1 MFRRRARTR
10 TFHHNKIIASAL
22 SFVAGVVNIVGI
34 LSLHYMATNVTGHFG
49 FLIEEALLLDYKA
62 FLIYFLYIFFFFFG
76 SFVSNFLV
84 EALDKVNERYI
95 YIIPA
100 FIETLLL
107 TLIAVFGDSLI
118 EEHSHVIA
126 YTLLF
131 AMGLQNALVTL
142 ISNAIVR
149 TTHLTGL
156 FTDLGIEMSQ
166 LLFYKKRHHRI
177 KLISTISLR
186 LRIVAYFFLGG
197 IVGGVVYN
205 YFSFYALFAPAT
217 LLFFGIFY
225 DYLKVRMIQLRNRFI
240 TTFHLDSNSEPN
252 DKY

>member
-1 MFRRRARTR
+1 MFRRRAKTR
-10 TFHHNKIIASAL
+10 TFRHNKVIASAL

-49 FLIEEALLLDYKA
+49 FLIEETLQLDYKG
-62 FLIYFLYIFFFFFG
+62 FLIYFLYIFFFFLG

-84 EALDKVNERYI
+84 EAVDKINERYI

-100 FIETLLL
+100 FIESLLL
-107 TLIAVFGDSLI
+107 IFIALFGDSLI
-118 EEHSHVIA
+118 EENSHIIA

-166 LLFYKKRHHRI
+166 LLFYKKRRHRV
-177 KLISTISLR
+177 KLVSTIYLR
-186 LRIVAYFFLGG
+186 LRIVAYFFVGG
-197 IVGGVVYN
+197 IVGGVLYN
-205 YFSFYALFAPAT
+205 YFSFYVLLVPSAL
-217 LLFFGIFY
+217 LLFGMFY
-225 DYLKVRMIQLRNRFI
+225 DYLKVRMIQFRKKI
-240 TTFHLDSNSEPN
+240 VTTFHFDSTSEPIDEN
-252 DKY
+252 